1 MTIVTLVLALLF
13 FILLGMPIA
22 FSMGL
27 AAVVALAVDGT
38 VPLLVL
44 PQKMYSSLDSFP
56 LLAIPL
62 FILAGALMNISGITE
77 KLVTLSRSMVGHIR
91 GGLGQVTV
99 LTSVLFSTISGS
111 AAASAAA
118 VGAMMIPQMASDGYR
133 KEDAAVI
140 TAAAAILGPV
150 IPPSVV
156 MVIYGSMTGLSI
168 GTLFLAGIGPGILI
182 ALVLMVGVWIIG
194 TRANVTVYPRATLR
208 EAATAL
214 VKALPALAMP
224 GIIVGGIISGLFT
237 TTEAG
242 VIAVAYAALYAVCV
256 KRTPLREI
264 LANATSAATVS
275 SSILVILGGA
285 ALFGWIVAREGLP
298 AIIAAW
304 LQSVTGDPLVAITLI
319 LIVLLIVGIF
329 IEPIPAMIMLVPV
342 LQPIAEVY
350 GYNPYHFAM
359 VVTFGLLLGSL
370 TPPVAVLVLIACK
383 IANVSVYKANRP
395 LIPMF
400 GVLVLVLFA
409 LAYVPFF
416 SLVVPNLFGN

>member
-1 MTIVTLVLALLF
+1 MVWTLVIALVV
-13 FILLGMPIA
+13 FIGLGMPIA

-27 AAVVALAVDGT
+27 AAVVALVVDGS

-62 FILAGALMNISGITE
+62 FILAGALMNVSGITD
-77 KLVTLSRSMVGHIR
+77 KLVVLSRALVGHMR

-118 VGAMMIPQMASDGYR
+118 VGSMMIPQMEKDGYR

-140 TAAAAILGPV
+140 TAASAILGPV

-168 GTLFLAGIGPGILI
+168 GTLFLAGIGPGLVI
-182 ALVLMVGVWIIG
+182 AVVLMLGVWIIG
-194 TRANVTVYPRATLR
+194 ARDGIRIYPRAKVR
-208 EAATAL
+208 EAAIAL

-224 GIIVGGIISGLFT
+224 AIIVGGIVSGIFT

-242 VIAVAYAALYAVCV
+242 VIAVAYAALYALFI
-256 KRTPLREI
+256 KRTPFSVI
-264 LANATSAATVS
+264 VADVTSAATVS

-285 ALFGWIVAREGLP
+285 ALFGWIVAREGIP
-298 AIIAAW
+298 VMIAAW
-304 LQSVTGDPLVAITLI
+304 LQSITGDGMVALTLI
-319 LIVLLIVGIF
+319 VVVLLIVGIF

-342 LQPIAEVY
+342 LQPIADAY

-370 TPPVAVLVLIACK
+370 TPPVAVLVLITCK
-383 IANVSVYKANRP
+383 IAGVSPNKANGP

-400 GVLVLVLFA
+400 GVLVAVLFV
-409 LAYVPFF
+409 LAYVPFI
-416 SLVVPNLFGN
+416 SLVFPSMFGG

>member
-1 MTIVTLVLALLF
+1 MVLTLIISLLVLIA
-13 FILLGMPIA
+13 LGMPIA

-27 AAVVALAVDGT
+27 AAVAALALDGS

-62 FILAGALMNISGITE
+62 FILAGALMNISGITQ
-77 KLVTLSRSMVGHIR
+77 KLVVLSRAMVGHMR

-118 VGAMMIPQMASDGYR
+118 VGAMMIPQMVEDGYR

-182 ALVLMVGVWIIG
+182 ALILMVGVWILG
-194 TRANVTVYPRATLR
+194 GRAGIKVYPLVSLR
-208 EAATAL
+208 EGMMAF

-224 GIIVGGIISGLFT
+224 AIIVGGIVSGFFT

-242 VIAVAYAALYAVCV
+242 VIAVAYAAIYAMFV
-256 KRTPLREI
+256 KRTPMSQI
-264 LANATSAATVS
+264 VANITSAATVS

-285 ALFGWIVAREGLP
+285 ALFGWIVAREGVP
-298 AIIAAW
+298 VMIAAW
-304 LQSVTGDPLVAITLI
+304 LQSVTGDPLIALTLI
-319 LIVLLIVGIF
+319 VLVLLIVGIF

-342 LQPIAEVY
+342 LQPIAAAY
-350 GYNPYHFAM
+350 GYDPYHFAM

-370 TPPVAVLVLIACK
+370 TPPVAVLVLITCK
-383 IANVSVYKANRP
+383 IANVPVNKANGP

-400 GVLVLVLFA
+400 GVLVAVLFI
-409 LAYVPFF
+409 LAYVPFI
-416 SLVVPNLFGN
+416 SLVFPAAFGG